1 MKGVGKQFVPLKRK
15 DNGVVK
21 TDAGVYRSSI
31 GCLLYLIATMPDIML
46 VASLFSWFMQSQ
58 NEKFNWD
65 DGSVKTD
72 VGFYWGSMCGLLT
85 QGSCNFQGL
94 LITECQGG
102 WSRGLY
108 KGA

>member
-72 VGFYWGSMCGLLT
+72 VGVYWGLKCCLLYLIAT
-85 QGSCNFQGL
+85 RPSIMFAASL
-94 LITECQGG
+94 LKGHAI
-102 WSRGLY
+102 SRDS
-108 KGA
+108 